1 MSVNYRVVRRTLNF
15 DKANPKEVV
24 VAQTEPRATTGLE
37 DLITLIGQISAI
49 SRGDVLS
56 VISTLTRLIA
66 DELAKGNIVEIGELG
81 RLRFNIRSKAAKSVK
96 EFTHNNILTPTL
108 HFLPGMLL
116 KDARRRIRFTL
127 ADERGK
133 TAEGKG
139 KPVTPPNSG
148 SGSGTSSSGE
158 GNE

>member
-37 DLITLIGQISAI
+37 DLITLIGQISDI

-81 RLRFNIRSKAAKSVK
+81 RLRFNMRSKAAKSVT
-96 EFTHNNILTPTL
+96 EFTHNNILPPTL

-127 ADERGK
+127 ADEKGK

>member
-37 DLITLIGQISAI
+37 DLISLIGQISAI

-81 RLRFNIRSKAAKSVK
+81 RKSVK
-96 EFTHNNILTPTL
+96 EFTHSNILTPTL

-127 ADERGK
+127 VDEKGK
-133 TAEGKG
+133 STEGKG
-139 KPVTPPNSG
+139 KPTTPPNSG
-148 SGSGTSSSGE
+148 SGTGSSTGGD

>member
-81 RLRFNIRSKAAKSVK
+81 RLRFNMRSKAAKSVK

>member
-1 MSVNYRVVRRTLNF
+1 MSVNYRVIRRTLNF

-37 DLITLIGQISAI
+37 DLISLIGQISAI

-81 RLRFNIRSKAAKSVK
+81 RLRFNMRSKAAKSVK
-96 EFTHNNILTPTL
+96 EFTHSNILTPTL

-127 ADERGK
+127 VDEKGK
-133 TAEGKG
+133 STEGKG
-139 KPVTPPNSG
+139 KPTTPPNSG
-148 SGSGTSSSGE
+148 SGTGSSTGGD

>member
-37 DLITLIGQISAI
+37 ALSTLIGQISAI

-81 RLRFNIRSKAAKSVK
+81 RLRFNMRSKAAKSVK
-96 EFTHNNILTPTL
+96 EFTHNNILPPTL

-127 ADERGK
+127 ADEKGK
-133 TAEGKG
+133 TAEDKG

>member
-37 DLITLIGQISAI
+37 DLISLIGQISAI

-81 RLRFNIRSKAAKSVK
+81 RLRFN
-96 EFTHNNILTPTL
+96 
-108 HFLPGMLL
+108 MLL

-127 ADERGK
+127 VDEKGK
-133 TAEGKG
+133 STEGKG
-139 KPVTPPNSG
+139 KPTTPPNSG
-148 SGSGTSSSGE
+148 SGTGSSTGGD

>member
-24 VAQTEPRATTGLE
+24 VAHTAPRATTGLE

-81 RLRFNIRSKAAKSVK
+81 RLRFNMRSKAAKSVK
-96 EFTHNNILTPTL
+96 EFTHNNILPPTL

-127 ADERGK
+127 ADEKGK

>member
-1 MSVNYRVVRRTLNF
+1 MWSVEPLTSTKRIPKRLLSLKPNRVPLPASKILSHSSVRFL
-15 DKANPKEVV
+15 PS
-24 VAQTEPRATTGLE
+24 P
-37 DLITLIGQISAI
+37 
-49 SRGDVLS
+49 DVLS

-81 RLRFNIRSKAAKSVK
+81 RLRFNMRSKAAKSVK
-96 EFTHNNILTPTL
+96 EFTHSNILTPTL

-127 ADERGK
+127 ADEKGK

-148 SGSGTSSSGE
+148 SGGGTSSSGE

>member
-81 RLRFNIRSKAAKSVK
+81 RLRFNMRSKAAKSVK

-127 ADERGK
+127 ADEKGK

>member
-81 RLRFNIRSKAAKSVK
+81 RLRFNMRSKAAKSVT
-96 EFTHNNILTPTL
+96 EFTHNNILPPTL

-127 ADERGK
+127 ADEKGK

>member
-37 DLITLIGQISAI
+37 DLISLIGQISSI

-66 DELAKGNIVEIGELG
+66 DELAKGNIVEIGELRWSSWSAITKPEG
-81 RLRFNIRSKAAKSVK
+81 CA
-96 EFTHNNILTPTL
+96 
-108 HFLPGMLL
+108 LPVIISTFRGMVLSFPS
-116 KDARRRIRFTL
+116 A
-127 ADERGK
+127 
-133 TAEGKG
+133 
-139 KPVTPPNSG
+139 PSM
-148 SGSGTSSSGE
+148 
-158 GNE
+158 

>member
-81 RLRFNIRSKAAKSVK
+81 RLRFNMRSKAAKSVK

-133 TAEGKG
+133 TAEGKE

>member
-96 EFTHNNILTPTL
+96 EFTHNNILSPTL

>member
-37 DLITLIGQISAI
+37 DLISLIGQISAI

-81 RLRFNIRSKAAKSVK
+81 RLRFNMRSKAAKSVK
-96 EFTHNNILTPTL
+96 EFTHSNILTPTL

-116 KDARRRIRFTL
+116 KAAVSASPLLTK
-127 ADERGK
+127 RGNPQR
-133 TAEGKG
+133 AKG
-139 KPVTPPNSG
+139 SLRPLPIVVVVPVHPPVEM
-148 SGSGTSSSGE
+148 GT
-158 GNE
+158 NKL

>member
-81 RLRFNIRSKAAKSVK
+81 RLRFNMRSKAAKSVK
-96 EFTHNNILTPTL
+96 EFTHNNILPPTL

-127 ADERGK
+127 ADEKGK

-148 SGSGTSSSGE
+148 SGSGSSSSGE

>member
-37 DLITLIGQISAI
+37 DLISLIGQISAI

-81 RLRFNIRSKAAKSVK
+81 RLRFNMRSKAAKSVT
-96 EFTHNNILTPTL
+96 EFTHNNILPPTL

-127 ADERGK
+127 ADEKGK